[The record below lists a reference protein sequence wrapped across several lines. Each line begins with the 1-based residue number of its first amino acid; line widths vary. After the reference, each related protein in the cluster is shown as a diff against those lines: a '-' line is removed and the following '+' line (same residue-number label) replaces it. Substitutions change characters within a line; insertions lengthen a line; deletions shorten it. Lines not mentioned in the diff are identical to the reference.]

1 MRDCIPAFGDI
12 FSFMNPPDLL
22 DSSGPRCAGLASRLD
37 DVLDRT
43 IAGGRIVGTVVV
55 VAQAGR
61 VVYRRAAGRADR
73 ESGRVLRDDAIFLL
87 SSVTKPVV
95 ALAAMHLVEEGRL
108 DLDAP
113 ITRWLPEFRPRLA
126 GGSAPAITAHHLL
139 THTAG
144 LVYPGNAEHGL
155 AYRERGVSS
164 GLDGIFTSLEENLRR
179 VSGAPLVAAPGDR
192 WIYSLSMD
200 VLGAVIEVVT
210 GRPLAQALRELVL
223 EPLGMR
229 DSGFDVADSERLVT
243 HYADG
248 GSGPIVMPERH
259 VAVHDGAE
267 FAFAPGRIRDRSAYA
282 SAGGGMAGT
291 ATDVLKALEVIRAG
305 RSGVLSPAAADRMR
319 RPHVDARAET
329 QGPGWGFGYGGAV
342 LVDPVAAGSPQSAGS
357 MQWGGVYGHTWFVDA
372 ARGLTVVALTNTSLE
387 GLFGRFPA
395 DVRDAVYAG

>member
-1 MRDCIPAFGDI
+1 LRHCISAFGDI
-12 FSFMNPPDLL
+12 VRCMNQPDLL
-22 DSSGPRCAGLASRLD
+22 DSSHPRCAGLVSRLD
-37 DVLDRT
+37 DVLERT

-61 VVYRRAAGRADR
+61 VVYRRAVGRADR
-73 ESGRVLRDDAIFLL
+73 ESGRAMRDDAIFLL

-95 ALAAMHLVEEGRL
+95 SLAAMRLVEAGRL

-113 ITRWLPEFRPRLA
+113 ITRWLPEFRPRQA
-126 GGSAPAITAHHLL
+126 GGGTPAITAHHLL

-144 LVYPGNAEHGL
+144 LIYPGNAEHGQ

-179 VSGAPLVAAPGDR
+179 VASAPLVAAPGER

-210 GRPLAQALRELVL
+210 GLSLAQALRELVL
-223 EPLGMR
+223 DPLDMR
-229 DSGFDVADSERLVT
+229 DTGFAVADADRLVT
-243 HYADG
+243 HYADAG
-248 GSGPIVMPERH
+248 PRPIVMPPRH
-259 VAVHDGAE
+259 AAMHDGTE
-267 FAFAPGRIRDRSAYA
+267 FAFAPDRIHDRSAYA

-291 ATDVLKALEVIRAG
+291 ATDVLKALEVIRTG
-305 RSGVLSPAAADRMR
+305 HPGVLSAASADRMR
-319 RPHVDARAET
+319 RPHVDARAQA

-342 LVDPVAAGSPQSAGS
+342 LVDPVTAGSPQSAGTL
-357 MQWGGVYGHTWFVDA
+357 QWGGVYGHTWFVDA

-387 GLFGRFPA
+387 GLFGRFPV